1 MKIAIDGPA
10 GAGKSTIAK
19 IIAEK
24 LKINYLD
31 TGAMYRSVAYA
42 LIQSGVDLHNNTVV
56 DAALDSI
63 DIGIRYINAQQRM
76 FYNNEDISDKI
87 RTPEISMG
95 ASDVSKNHNVRNKLA
110 SMQREVAKKYDV
122 VMDGRDIGTFV
133 LPDAD
138 FKFYITAD
146 TFERAKRRYLEMP
159 DPKPSV
165 EEIEKD
171 IIARDK
177 NDMERDFAPLK
188 KADDAVVIDTT
199 NMSIEEV
206 TKSVLDIVCRK

>member
-42 LIQSGVDLHNNTVV
+42 LMQMGIDLHNNAVV
-56 DAALDSI
+56 DTALDSI
-63 DIGIRYINAQQRM
+63 DISIKYINAQQRM

-95 ASDVSKNHNVRNKLA
+95 ASDVSKNHNVRKKLA
-110 SMQREVAKKYDV
+110 SMQREAAKKYDV

-138 FKFYITAD
+138 FKFYVTAD

-159 DPKPSV
+159 EPKPSV
-165 EEIEKD
+165 EEIENN

-206 TKSVLDIVCRK
+206 TKSVLDIVCKK

>member
-42 LIQSGVDLHNNTVV
+42 LMQMGIDLHNNAVV
-56 DAALDSI
+56 DTALDSI
-63 DIGIRYINAQQRM
+63 DISIKYINAQQRM

-95 ASDVSKNHNVRNKLA
+95 ASDVSKNHNVRKKLA
-110 SMQREVAKKYDV
+110 SMQREAAKKYDV

-138 FKFYITAD
+138 FKFYVTAD

-159 DPKPSV
+159 EPKPSV
-165 EEIEKD
+165 EEIEND

-206 TKSVLDIVCRK
+206 TKSVLDIVCKK